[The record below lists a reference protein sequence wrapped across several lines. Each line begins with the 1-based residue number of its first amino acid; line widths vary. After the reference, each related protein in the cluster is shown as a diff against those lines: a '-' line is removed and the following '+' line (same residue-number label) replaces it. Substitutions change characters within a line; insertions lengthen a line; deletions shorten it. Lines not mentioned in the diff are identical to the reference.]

1 MASGDIMKAWKITS
15 DGISMQ
21 ETSSQSV
28 RDGQL
33 KIKTKYTLIGVLDK
47 YLYDTRSERDGIVPS
62 RQCIGMVSEV
72 GGDGKSI
79 ARGDIVAVKPY
90 SACGE
95 CIECEEGRASDCE
108 NKLVYGYTAD
118 GFLRDFVVVNTEDVL
133 KLPERVDPKSA
144 LFIEHIDMAI
154 DAFDKL
160 GAKKGE
166 HVVIVGANEM
176 GLILAQAVL
185 YYQMIPIVVDIDSE
199 RLKRASEYVY
209 YTVNA
214 STENAIRRIFNITG
228 GRMGENVVYV
238 ARGAVPLSQ
247 SMMFAGNNGKVAIV
261 GWKKTVG
268 LSDVN
273 ISAVIDKKLTIV
285 GVCGSNDNF
294 PKAINLLATKAIK
307 VDFDIPEVKFE
318 QADKVFKE
326 FGDSDGFVLSRITFE

>member
-154 DAFDKL
+154 DALDKL
-160 GAKKGE
+160 GAKK
-166 HVVIVGANEM
+166 ANT
-176 GLILAQAVL
+176 
-185 YYQMIPIVVDIDSE
+185 S
-199 RLKRASEYVY
+199 
-209 YTVNA
+209 
-214 STENAIRRIFNITG
+214 
-228 GRMGENVVYV
+228 
-238 ARGAVPLSQ
+238 
-247 SMMFAGNNGKVAIV
+247 
-261 GWKKTVG
+261 
-268 LSDVN
+268 
-273 ISAVIDKKLTIV
+273 
-285 GVCGSNDNF
+285 
-294 PKAINLLATKAIK
+294 
-307 VDFDIPEVKFE
+307 
-318 QADKVFKE
+318 
-326 FGDSDGFVLSRITFE
+326 